1 MEGRRFGRND
11 PCPCGSKRK
20 YKQCCL
26 GSGRYENTAMPTPRG
41 VYGEGVALLSPPA
54 RLAPPRRYPSKHLPA
69 VTRVSVD
76 YTFSEEF
83 GQAEVN
89 FCFEVGHLFPLV
101 SGYVVPVEKVEPG
114 MQFHLDNGA
123 IATVTAV
130 RPPKV
135 WEPPPSEP
143 NEDGNYLRRV
153 IGRIKRTGF
162 MVLDLM
168 FSGETITTTPGHLF
182 YSLDRRGWVG
192 AEALH
197 VGEALQNDKGER
209 LRLDGK
215 SRIRHGQIE
224 LYNIE
229 VEQLYTYFVGRT
241 PGGSALVHNGT
252 PVPGAGGCIP
262 KPASTPVG
270 RRGNPLGAVHPNPPT
285 TINGRP
291 FSGHAI
297 DQMQARG
304 IPPTAVENAIQHGNQ
319 LAGKRPGTTAYQDVI
334 NDITVIT
341 DSATGRVV
349 TVGHGLIRQ

>member
-26 GSGRYENTAMPTPRG
+26 GSGRYQTTAMPAPRG
-41 VYGEGVALLSPPA
+41 VYGEGVALLAPPA
-54 RLAPPRRYPSKHLPA
+54 RQAPPRRHPPRTMPA

-76 YTFSEEF
+76 YTFSEPF

-89 FCFEVGHLFPLV
+89 YCFEVGHLFPLV
-101 SGYVVPVEKVEPG
+101 GGYVVPVEKVEPG

-123 IATVTAV
+123 IATVMAV

-162 MVLDLM
+162 MVLDL
-168 FSGETITTTPGHLF
+168 FFGGQTITTTPGHLF

-192 AEALH
+192 AEALQ
-197 VGEALQNDKGER
+197 VGEALLSDKGER

-215 SRIRHGQIE
+215 GRVRHGQIE

-229 VEQLYTYFVGRT
+229 VEQLHTYFVGRT
-241 PGGSALVHNGT
+241 PGGAALVHNGT

-270 RRGNPLGAVHPNPPT
+270 SKRSPMENVHPNPPT
-285 TINGRP
+285 TINGREYG
-291 FSGHAI
+291 GHAI
-297 DQMQARG
+297 DRMQGRG
-304 IPPTAVENAIQHGNQ
+304 IPPSVVENTIQHG
-319 LAGKRPGTTAYQDVI
+319 AVSPDPIPGRLRHFDPV
-334 NDITVIT
+334 NNITVVT
-341 DSATGRVV
+341 EGGKVV
-349 TVGHGLIRQ
+349 TVIPGRR